1 MNNSIAHFW
10 ITLEYVHANGICLV
24 THDCVG
30 DSTHWYMYVFTFKI
44 FHMQSY
50 NLHPWFASG
59 NKAEVT

>member
-50 NLHPWFASG
+50 NLHP
-59 NKAEVT
+59 